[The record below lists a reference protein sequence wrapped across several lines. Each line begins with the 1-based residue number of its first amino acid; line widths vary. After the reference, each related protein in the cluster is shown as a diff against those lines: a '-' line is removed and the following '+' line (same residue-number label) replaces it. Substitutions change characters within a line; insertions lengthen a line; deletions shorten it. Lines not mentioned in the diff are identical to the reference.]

1 MGGLVARYV
10 IGWVLKF
17 TSLSTR
23 IFIHWVVFYTIKV
36 SSKTLHQS
44 TSIPLL
50 RRMLYCLAILL
61 SIPLSLP
68 FLDPRFFR
76 ERGEQFFCVDKWS
89 PKGRPL
95 LIVMDP
101 GGIQYYHI
109 SDFIINSSW
118 LLDEIFYKS
127 LSIFQQI
134 RIYANA

>member
-1 MGGLVARYV
+1 MGVKIYLFVYQDFHTLGS
-10 IGWVLKF
+10 VLYHKGF
-17 TSLSTR
+17 
-23 IFIHWVVFYTIKV
+23 
-36 SSKTLHQS
+36 SKTLHQS

-134 RIYANA
+134 RIYANV